1 MEKSTT
7 MSQHYGASVAPLYL
21 STTFKVDL
29 ENENNQYDY
38 SRSGN
43 PTRTLL
49 QQQVAKLYDDIDPNF
64 VFAVSS
70 GMTALDVVLR
80 SFLPSETNNHCII
93 AGDDLYGG
101 TQRLLNLLK
110 ISIDTMHFDLS
121 HTENFK
127 AKFYDLVTIKKT
139 IVDIIVLESP
149 TNPLCKIIDIPHLI
163 KFIRKYSPET
173 LIVID
178 NTMMSGLNCNPLKFG
193 ADVVYESAT
202 KYLNGH
208 HDIMAGVIIAKN
220 KLLAE
225 KIYFLINSTGS
236 GLNPMDSWLLIRGLK
251 TLSIRLHK
259 QQLNALAISHWL
271 EEGCGFKTHNNN
283 NNLKTRYIGLKSH
296 PDYELHRS
304 FNKGPGAVI
313 SLQTGSIPISKKIVA
328 SKLLKLWNVTVSF
341 GCVNSL
347 ISMPC
352 LMSHA
357 SIDPELRKER
367 QFPED
372 LIRLCC
378 GIEDVKALQEDL
390 LGAFVEAGVITIKK
404 HDGRTYLINNLNG
417 HIGEHFIYSELEHKN
432 VYDQFFSYQNYIEKN
447 LLAKQRLSKL

>member
-1 MEKSTT
+1 

-29 ENENNQYDY
+29 EGEDNKYDY
-38 SRSGN
+38 TRSGN
-43 PTRTLL
+43 PTRTKL
-49 QQQVAKLYDDIDPNF
+49 QEQVAKLYDNVSPGN

-80 SFLPSETNNHCII
+80 SFLPSATSTTKDHCII

-101 TQRLLNLLK
+101 TQRLLNLMR
-110 ISIDTMHFDLS
+110 STVETMHFDLS
-121 HTENFK
+121 QTVHFK
-127 AKFYDLVTIKKT
+127 KLFKELVTVNRRA
-139 IVDIIVLESP
+139 VDIIILESP
-149 TNPLCKIIDIPHLI
+149 TNPLCKIIDIPDLI
-163 KFIRKYSPET
+163 TFIKRYSPGT
-173 LIVID
+173 LVVID

-208 HDIMAGVIIAKN
+208 HDIMAGVIVAKDAQ
-220 KLLAE
+220 LAE
-225 KIYFLINSTGS
+225 KIYFLINSTGA

-251 TLSIRLHK
+251 TLPVRLHK
-259 QQLNALAISHWL
+259 QQLNAMAISNWL
-271 EEGCGFKTHNNN
+271 QDSCGFKTHNGNDTM
-283 NNLKTRYIGLKSH
+283 KTRYIGLKSH

-313 SLQTGSIPISKKIVA
+313 SLQTGAIPVSKKIVT
-328 SKLLKLWNVTVSF
+328 SKKLKLWNVTVSF

-367 QFPED
+367 RLPED

-378 GIEDVKALQEDL
+378 GIENVEELQADL
-390 LGAFVEAGVITIKK
+390 LNAFVDAEVITVKESN
-404 HDGRTYLINNLNG
+404 GVQYLVNNING
-417 HIGEHFIYSELEHKN
+417 HVGQHIIYKELENKD
-432 VYDQFFSYQNYIEKN
+432 VYEQYYTYQNYIDQNIRVKR
-447 LLAKQRLSKL
+447 ASKL

>member
-1 MEKSTT
+1 
-7 MSQHYGASVAPLYL
+7 MSQHYGASVTPLYL

-29 ENENNQYDY
+29 EGDDNKYDY
-38 SRSGN
+38 TRSGN
-43 PTRTLL
+43 PTRTKL
-49 QQQVAKLYDDIDPNF
+49 QEQVAKLYDNINSEY

-80 SFLPSETNNHCII
+80 SFLPSETKNHCII

-101 TQRLLNLLK
+101 TQRLLNLMR
-110 ISIDTMHFDLS
+110 IAIDTMHFDLS
-121 HTENFK
+121 QTENFK
-127 AKFYDLVTIKKT
+127 KIFRELVTVNQT
-139 IVDIIVLESP
+139 IVDIIILESP
-149 TNPLCKIIDIPHLI
+149 TNPLCKIIDIPDLI
-163 KFIRKYSPET
+163 KFIKQYSPNT
-173 LIVID
+173 LVVID

-208 HDIMAGVIIAKN
+208 HDIMAGVIVAKN
-220 KLLAE
+220 AKLAE
-225 KIYFLINSTGS
+225 RIYFLINSTGA

-251 TLSIRLHK
+251 TLPVRLHK
-259 QQLNALAISHWL
+259 QQLNAMAISNWL
-271 EEGCGFKTHNNN
+271 QDSCGFKTHNGNDEM
-283 NNLKTRYIGLKSH
+283 KTRFIGLKSH
-296 PDYELHRS
+296 PDYDLHRS

-313 SLQTGSIPISKKIVA
+313 SLQTGSISLSKKIVA
-328 SKLLKLWNVTVSF
+328 SKKLKIWNVTVSF

-378 GIEDVKALQEDL
+378 GIENVEELQQDL
-390 LGAFVEAGVITIKK
+390 LNAFVESKVITVKESNGIK
-404 HDGRTYLINNLNG
+404 YLVNNING
-417 HIGEHFIYSELEHKN
+417 HVGQHIIYNELENKN
-432 VYDQFFSYQNYIEKN
+432 VYNQFYTYQSYIDQNIRVKR
-447 LLAKQRLSKL
+447 ASKL

>member
-1 MEKSTT
+1 
-7 MSQHYGASVAPLYL
+7 MSQHYGASVTPLYL

-29 ENENNQYDY
+29 EGDDNKYDY
-38 SRSGN
+38 TRSGN
-43 PTRTLL
+43 PTRTKL
-49 QQQVAKLYDDIDPNF
+49 QEQVAKLYDNINSEY

-80 SFLPSETNNHCII
+80 SFLPTETKNHCII

-101 TQRLLNLLK
+101 TQRLLNLMR
-110 ISIDTMHFDLS
+110 IAIDTMHFDLS
-121 HTENFK
+121 QTENFK
-127 AKFYDLVTIKKT
+127 KIFKELVTVNQT
-139 IVDIIVLESP
+139 VVDIIILESP
-149 TNPLCKIIDIPHLI
+149 TNPLCKIIDIPDLI
-163 KFIRKYSPET
+163 KFIKRYSPNT
-173 LIVID
+173 LVVID
-178 NTMMSGLNCNPLKFG
+178 NTMMSGLNCNPLQFG

-208 HDIMAGVIIAKN
+208 HDIMAGVIVAKDA
-220 KLLAE
+220 KLAE
-225 KIYFLINSTGS
+225 RIYFLINSTGA

-251 TLSIRLHK
+251 TLSVRLHK
-259 QQLNALAISHWL
+259 QQLNAMAISNWL
-271 EEGCGFKTHNNN
+271 QDSCGFKTFNGNDKM
-283 NNLKTRYIGLKSH
+283 KTRYIGLKSH

-313 SLQTGSIPISKKIVA
+313 SLQTGSIPLSKKIVA
-328 SKLLKLWNVTVSF
+328 SKKLRLWNVTVSF

-378 GIEDVKALQEDL
+378 GIENVEELQQDL
-390 LGAFVEAGVITIKK
+390 LSAFVDAEVITIKESNGT
-404 HDGRTYLINNLNG
+404 HYLVNNING
-417 HIGEHFIYSELEHKN
+417 HVGQHIVYKELENKD
-432 VYDQFFSYQNYIEKN
+432 VYNQFYTYQNYIDQNIRVK
-447 LLAKQRLSKL
+447 RTSKL